1 MEVADGQQFGLAR
14 GQPLPRRRALA
25 LGTVPVA
32 AGVVGDGRVRAGI
45 VLAARDMAAEG
56 RRAAAFDRAH
66 HLQLVEAD
74 VSAVGFTPSGT
85 VVAEDIRDLQSWPAH
100 VGGAYA
106 AGSGLCRFLVRWC
119 VPPSR
124 ASGLSMAAIRP
135 VATRV

>member
-1 MEVADGQQFGLAR
+1 M
-14 GQPLPRRRALA
+14 
-25 LGTVPVA
+25 PVA
-32 AGVVGDGRVRAGI
+32 AGVVGDGRVRAGV
-45 VLAARDMAAEG
+45 VLTARDMAAER
-56 RRAAAFDRAH
+56 RRAAALDRAH

-106 AGSGLCRFLVRWC
+106 AGSGLCLFLGRWC
-119 VPPSR
+119 VPPSC

-135 VATRV
+135 VATRVQRAVVSSLECPSGHAP